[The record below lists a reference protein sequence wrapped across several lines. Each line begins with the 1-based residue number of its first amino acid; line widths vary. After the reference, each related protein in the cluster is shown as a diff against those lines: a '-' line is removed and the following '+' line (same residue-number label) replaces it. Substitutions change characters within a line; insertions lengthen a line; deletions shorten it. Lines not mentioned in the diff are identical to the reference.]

1 MKLTRPSP
9 ALIVATLALIVALGG
24 TSYAAFK
31 IPSNSVGTKQ
41 LKKKAVGTK
50 QLKASAV
57 GSKQL
62 KLDSVGVDQLGP
74 ASVDTAAIL
83 DAAVTKAKI
92 DPAALQNSTVVRTF
106 LANFSGNGT
115 LGEAESSCNAGEVL
129 VGGGG
134 GWVNNAIPATTYQLS
149 GTVSDSGPSQG
160 GDTPSVDG
168 TAPLAW
174 HVSGRNTT
182 GANARMLAYAVCLS

>member
-1 MKLTRPSP
+1 MKKTRPSP
-9 ALIVATLALIVALGG
+9 ALIVAILAMVVALGG
-24 TSYAAFK
+24 TSYAALK

-50 QLKASAV
+50 QLKMKAV
-57 GSKQL
+57 GSGQL
-62 KLDSVGVDQLGP
+62 KSDSVGADQLGP
-74 ASVDTAAIL
+74 GSVDTAAIV

-106 LANFSGNGT
+106 LANTAGNGT
-115 LGEAESSCNAGEVL
+115 LGEATSSCDAGEIL

-134 GWVNNAIPATTYQLS
+134 GWVNNSNPATTYVLD
-149 GTVSDSGPSQG
+149 GTLSDSGPSQG
-160 GDTPSVDG
+160 GDAPSLDG

-174 HVSGRNTT
+174 HVSGLNTT
-182 GANARMLAYAVCLS
+182 GANARMLAYAVCLR